1 MQKELKSS
9 GSETLFW
16 VCCTPNSHECAGA
29 PTRKIAR
36 RSSAASL
43 EVDAL
48 GMVLVLS
55 ARVKAGN
62 IVLSV
67 HLGVLSLVK

>member
-9 GSETLFW
+9 GSETLFLA
-16 VCCTPNSHECAGA
+16 CCTPNSHECAGA
-29 PTRKIAR
+29 PTRKLAR
-36 RSSAASL
+36 RFGRIK
-43 EVDAL
+43 VDAL

>member
-9 GSETLFW
+9 GSETLFLA
-16 VCCTPNSHECAGA
+16 CCTPNSRVCRCPNAK
-29 PTRKIAR
+29 TC
-36 RSSAASL
+36 SSVFGRIK
-43 EVDAL
+43 VDAL

-67 HLGVLSLVK
+67 HLGVLSLFK